1 LQLLRFAPHWFKLE
15 IEIMVKMQRQ
25 IKSFI
30 SGCAGPELTAAE
42 RDLFS
47 THQPWGLIL
56 FQRNCSSTEQ
66 LKALT
71 DDFRATVGRKDAP
84 VLIDQEGG
92 RVQRMGPN
100 ANPEWRKYPS
110 AARFG
115 EMYGKSPLHALR
127 TARNVGRLMAADL
140 EAAGITVNC
149 LPVLDVPQQGSHAV
163 ISDRAY
169 GTQPEIILALSRAHI
184 AGFMDGGVLPVMKHV
199 PGHGRATVD
208 SHKELPRV
216 TADRIQLEALDFR
229 TFAGFADCPMAMT
242 AHVVFEALDKRNPA
256 TLSRIVIRDVIR
268 KQLGFNG
275 LLMTDDLSMK
285 ALSGSFAEKTM
296 AAISAGCDVVLHCN
310 GVLEEMQEVAEA
322 APLLAGKAMMR
333 AKAALKQRRKP
344 QRYDTKIALRDWEA
358 VMETVFT

>member
-1 LQLLRFAPHWFKLE
+1 
-15 IEIMVKMQRQ
+15 MQRQ
-25 IKSFI
+25 VKSFI
-30 SGCAGPELTAAE
+30 SGCAGLELTQAE
-42 RDLFS
+42 RELFK

-56 FQRNCSSTEQ
+56 FQRNCASTKQ
-66 LKALT
+66 IRALT
-71 DDFRATVGRKDAP
+71 DDFRIVVGRKDAP

-92 RVQRMGPN
+92 RVQRMGPS
-100 ANPEWRKYPS
+100 ANVEWRKYPS

-115 EMYGKSPLHALR
+115 EMYQKCPVHALR
-127 TARNVGRLMAADL
+127 TARNVGRLMADDL
-140 EAAGITVNC
+140 DAAGITVDC

-169 GTQPEIILALSRAHI
+169 GTSPEIILALSRAHI
-184 AGFMDGGVLPVMKHV
+184 AGFLDGGILPVMKHV

-216 TADRIQLEALDFR
+216 TAERVELESLDFR

-242 AHVVFEALDKRNPA
+242 AHVVFEALDKHNPA
-256 TLSRIVIRDVIR
+256 TLSKTVVRDVIR

-285 ALSGSFAEKTM
+285 ALSGSFAEKTKG
-296 AAISAGCDVVLHCN
+296 ALEAGCDVVLHCN
-310 GVLEEMQEVAEA
+310 GVIEEMSEVAEA
-322 APLLAGKAMMR
+322 AAPLIGKAMAR

-344 QRYDTKIALRDWEA
+344 QRYDSKMALKDWSA

>member
-1 LQLLRFAPHWFKLE
+1 
-15 IEIMVKMQRQ
+15 MQRHV
-25 IKSFI
+25 KSFI
-30 SGCAGPELTAAE
+30 SGCAGLELTLAE
-42 RDLFS
+42 RELFEH
-47 THQPWGLIL
+47 HQPWGLIL
-56 FQRNCSSTEQ
+56 FQRNCASTKQ

-71 DDFRATVGRKDAP
+71 DDFRKTIGRKDAP

-115 EMYGKSPLHALR
+115 EMYKKCPVHALR
-127 TARNVGRLMAADL
+127 TARSVGRLMAEDL
-140 EAAGITVNC
+140 DAAGITVNC
-149 LPVLDVPQQGSHAV
+149 LPVLDVPQPGSHAV

-169 GTQPEIILALSRAHI
+169 GTSPEIILALSRAHI
-184 AGFMDGGVLPVMKHV
+184 AGFLDGGILPVMKHV
-199 PGHGRATVD
+199 PGHGRASVD

-216 TADRIQLEALDFR
+216 AAERVELESLDFR

-242 AHVVFEALDKRNPA
+242 AHVVFEALDKHNPA
-256 TLSRIVIRDVIR
+256 TLSKTVIRDVIR

-285 ALSGSFAEKTM
+285 ALSGNFTEKTK
-296 AAISAGCDVVLHCN
+296 AALEAGCDVVLHCN
-310 GVLEEMQEVAEA
+310 GLFEEMQEVAEA
-322 APLLAGKAMMR
+322 ASPLAGKAMAR

-344 QRYDTKIALRDWEA
+344 QRYDSKLALKDWDA

>member
-1 LQLLRFAPHWFKLE
+1 
-15 IEIMVKMQRQ
+15 MQRHV
-25 IKSFI
+25 KSFI
-30 SGCAGPELTAAE
+30 SGCAGLELTLAE
-42 RDLFS
+42 RELFEH
-47 THQPWGLIL
+47 HQPWGLIL
-56 FQRNCSSTEQ
+56 FQRNCASTKQ

-71 DDFRATVGRKDAP
+71 DDFRKTIGRKDAP

-115 EMYGKSPLHALR
+115 EMYEKCPVHALR
-127 TARNVGRLMAADL
+127 TARSVGRLMAEDL
-140 EAAGITVNC
+140 DAAGITVNC
-149 LPVLDVPQQGSHAV
+149 LPVLDVPQPGSHAV

-169 GTQPEIILALSRAHI
+169 GTSPEIILALSRAHI
-184 AGFMDGGVLPVMKHV
+184 AGFLDGGILPVMKHV
-199 PGHGRATVD
+199 PGHGRASVD

-216 TADRIQLEALDFR
+216 AAERVELESLDFR

-242 AHVVFEALDKRNPA
+242 AHVVFEALDKHNPA
-256 TLSRIVIRDVIR
+256 TLSKTVIRDVIR

-275 LLMTDDLSMK
+275 LLITDDLSMK
-285 ALSGSFAEKTM
+285 ALSGSFTENTK
-296 AAISAGCDVVLHCN
+296 AALEAGCDVVLHCN
-310 GVLEEMQEVAEA
+310 GLLEEMQEVAEA
-322 APLLAGKAMMR
+322 ASPLAGKAMAR

-344 QRYDTKIALRDWEA
+344 QRYDSKLALKDWDA

>member
-1 LQLLRFAPHWFKLE
+1 
-15 IEIMVKMQRQ
+15 MQRHV
-25 IKSFI
+25 KSFI
-30 SGCAGPELTAAE
+30 SGCAGLELTPAE
-42 RDLFS
+42 RELFKH
-47 THQPWGLIL
+47 HQPWGLIL
-56 FQRNCSSTEQ
+56 FQRNCASTNQ

-71 DDFRATVGRKDAP
+71 DDFRKTIGRKDAP

-110 AARFG
+110 ASRFG
-115 EMYGKSPLHALR
+115 ERYQKCPVHALR
-127 TARNVGRLMAADL
+127 TARSVGRLMAEDL
-140 EAAGITVNC
+140 HAAGITVNC
-149 LPVLDVPQQGSHAV
+149 LPVLDVPQPGSHAV

-169 GTQPEIILALSRAHI
+169 GTSPEIILALSRAHI
-184 AGFMDGGVLPVMKHV
+184 AGFLDGGILPVMKHV

-216 TADRIQLEALDFR
+216 AAERVELESLDFR

-242 AHVVFEALDKRNPA
+242 AHVVFEALDKYNPA
-256 TLSRIVIRDVIR
+256 TLSKTVIRDVIR

-285 ALSGSFAEKTM
+285 ALSGSFTEKTK
-296 AAISAGCDVVLHCN
+296 AALEAGCDVVLHCN
-310 GVLEEMQEVAEA
+310 GSLEEMQEVAEA
-322 APLLAGKAMMR
+322 AAPLAGKAMAR

-344 QRYDTKIALRDWEA
+344 QSYDSKLALKDWDA

>member
-1 LQLLRFAPHWFKLE
+1 
-15 IEIMVKMQRQ
+15 MQRH

-30 SGCAGPELTAAE
+30 SGCAGTEISRDE
-42 RDLFS
+42 RELFS

-56 FQRNCSSTEQ
+56 FQRNCSSTQQ

-71 DDFRATVGRKDAP
+71 DDFRKIVDRKDAP

-100 ANPEWRKYPS
+100 ANSEWRKYPS
-110 AARFG
+110 AKRFG
-115 EMYGKSPLHALR
+115 EMYKKCPLHALR

-149 LPVLDVPQQGSHAV
+149 LPVLDMPQPGSHAV

-169 GTQPEIILALSRAHI
+169 DTTPEIVLALSRAHI

-199 PGHGRATVD
+199 PGHGRAMVD

-216 TADRIQLEALDFR
+216 TVDRIELENFDFR

-256 TLSRIVIRDVIR
+256 TLSKIVIRDVIR

-285 ALSGSFAEKTM
+285 ALSGSFADKTK
-296 AAISAGCDVVLHCN
+296 AAIDAGCDVVLHCN
-310 GVLEEMQEVAEA
+310 GVLVEMLEIAEA
-322 APLLAGKAMMR
+322 APPLDGKAMVR

-344 QRYDTKIALRDWEA
+344 QRYDGKVALKDLEA
-358 VMETVFT
+358 VMEAVFT